1 MTSRR
6 CALAYR
12 SLDCDG
18 AVRFAQGLTMSK
30 DSSANMGWGT
40 DLLNCTV
47 EFVSK
52 LREIAMDHVEFC
64 IINAIVLT
72 YPGIRAS
79 YLIRFLSLT

>member
-1 MTSRR
+1 MIS
-6 CALAYR
+6 CR

-72 YPGIRAS
+72 YPGSAG
-79 YLIRFLSLT
+79 LTYSGSSSSHPVPR